1 MLHSKRNVYRLLAA
15 VGAAA
20 LLTSCGLTQD
30 DVQHPAIPAAV
41 KTATV
46 GDLTQS
52 CSRWR
57 ADATLVAN
65 NKSPIAKDLGAI
77 DAEPESLEHQLG
89 GYFSSRASAIRAI
102 DGAIRKS
109 KAGVTAINRTPK
121 EPDAA
126 FAAIRRD
133 LRAGVVLRL
142 KALRLIR
149 RSVVER
155 KPVLQVDAFRMDRD
169 GIERYRR
176 GVNAKSALQAAL
188 AAQCPGQ
195 PW

>member
-1 MLHSKRNVYRLLAA
+1 MLHSKRSVYRILVAL
-15 VGAAA
+15 GATA
-20 LLTSCGLTQD
+20 LLTSCGLAKD
-30 DVQHPAIPAAV
+30 DVAHPAIPATV

-89 GYFSSRASAIRAI
+89 GYFSSRTSLLKAI
-102 DGAIRKS
+102 DHAIRKS
-109 KAGVTAINRTPK
+109 KAGVNAIDRTPK

-133 LRAGVVLRL
+133 LRAGLALRL

-155 KPVLQVDAFRMDRD
+155 KPLLQVDAIRMDRD

-176 GVNAKSALQAAL
+176 GVNAKAALQAAL
-188 AAQCPGQ
+188 GAQCPGQ